1 MNMTR
6 SNQGIAWLLAVLL
19 FSSGAAVGALA
30 HRYFFS
36 STVVNASDVMRKRYV
51 DEMQHRLSLTPAQVN
66 QLESILD
73 DTKAKYKAVREAYRP
88 AMLEVKGQQIRRV
101 KAILT
106 PHQIPIYEQL
116 LADREKQAQLQE
128 EQEKKRE
135 QQEAA
140 SHSSGR

>member
-1 MNMTR
+1 MTR

-36 STVVNASDVMRKRYV
+36 NPTVNASDVMRKRYV
-51 DEMQHRLSLTPAQVN
+51 DEMQHRLSLTPTQVT
-66 QLESILD
+66 QLQTILD
-73 DTKAKYKAVREAYRP
+73 DTKAKYKAVRDAYRP

-106 PHQIPIYEQL
+106 PRQIPKYEQL
-116 LADREKQAQLQE
+116 LAEREKQSQEQE
-128 EQEKKRE
+128 EREKKRE
-135 QQEAA
+135 QQQAA
-140 SHSSGR
+140 SRSSAR